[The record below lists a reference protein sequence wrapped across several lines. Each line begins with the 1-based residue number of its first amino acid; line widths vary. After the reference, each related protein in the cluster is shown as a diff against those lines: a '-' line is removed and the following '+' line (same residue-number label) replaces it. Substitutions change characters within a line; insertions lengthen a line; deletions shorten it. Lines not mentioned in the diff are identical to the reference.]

1 MPAAKRSPRPPRAD
15 NREKDLLD
23 AAARLFAQRGYAAT
37 SMRDIGVAIDMLAG
51 SVYYHFPS
59 KEELLVAV
67 YQAGVEQLEDASAEA
82 MSRESDPW
90 QRLEALCRAH
100 LEVVLTDSDYARV
113 LIRVHPDDIPSVA
126 DRLRELRSRQDERF
140 RAAIDALPLRRG
152 TDRGVLR
159 LMLLGALNWSLTW
172 FAPEGRRSPR
182 ALAHQYVTFIKE
194 TQHAP
199 TTAQGHRHEDRV

>member
-1 MPAAKRSPRPPRAD
+1 MNTKRSPRPPRAD

-37 SMRDIGVAIDMLAG
+37 SMRDIALAIDMLAG

-67 YQAGVEQLEDASAEA
+67 YSVGVEQLDATCVEA
-82 MSRESDPW
+82 MSRETEPW
-90 QRLEALCRAH
+90 ARLEALCRAH

-113 LIRVHPDDIPSVA
+113 LIRVLPDDIPSVA
-126 DRLRELRSRQDERF
+126 DRLRLLRGRQEERF
-140 RAAIDALPLRRG
+140 RAAIDQLPLRRG
-152 TDRGVLR
+152 VDRGVLR

-182 ALAHQYVTFIKE
+182 ELAHQYVAFIKE
-194 TQHAP
+194 TQHAE
-199 TTAQGHRHEDRV
+199 TTTTGHRHKDRV